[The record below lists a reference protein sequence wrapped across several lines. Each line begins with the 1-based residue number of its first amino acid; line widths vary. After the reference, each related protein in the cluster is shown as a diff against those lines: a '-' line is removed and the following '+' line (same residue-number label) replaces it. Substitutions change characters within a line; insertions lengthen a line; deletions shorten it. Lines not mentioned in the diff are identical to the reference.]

1 MVKVMAKK
9 KTSKTST
16 KKNDSYAAELWG
28 VLLVLIAI
36 MGFGGF
42 GPVGNVIKGFA
53 IFLMGTW
60 YVVVLLACLLTGV
73 YMLIKRKS
81 PKYFT
86 IRLIGIYMI
95 IIAALVYSHMEYAV
109 KENLDGVKI
118 ISNTIDTF
126 MDAGIINY
134 TANSGGGIIGAVFT
148 VALTKCFAFDGTK
161 IVLIVVALLGIIL
174 CFDLSIGD
182 VIDMF
187 RGFANKVRIP
197 ESDEEDEDEEEE
209 DEEEEKPR
217 KRKPLFGRN
226 KEELHG
232 RSVEDTIMTES
243 LENVKVYS
251 NMGEL
256 LGESQ
261 NKHEEQMTMNMTPE
275 PPVKI
280 DTSNEEPT
288 ENKNYVLPSLEL
300 LDKPK
305 SQGKVNS
312 TEFLQTNKA
321 SLERVLNDFQISGRV
336 VEIHEGPAVTQFEVE
351 VKAGTRVSRITSI
364 DKEIALALAAKDVR
378 IEAPIPGKS
387 TVGIEIPNLKVTPVP
402 IREVLSRPTK
412 EIENAKIPV
421 ALGKDIMGRIKWADI
436 SKMPHLL
443 VAGSTGSGKSVCINS
458 FIATILMTKRPDEVK
473 LVLVDPK
480 KVELSNY
487 NGIPHLLWPVVTDP
501 RKASA
506 ALQKVVLMMEQRYDL
521 FSEKGV
527 KNIAGYNEWVDK
539 QNAQAGMEVEKHMY
553 FLVVIIDELADLM
566 VVASKEVEDS
576 IMRIT
581 QMARAA
587 GIHLIVATQ
596 RPSTDVITGVV
607 KANIPSRI
615 AFAVASQI
623 DSRTILDAKGAEK
636 LLGKGDMLYFPMGA
650 SVTERVQGNFI
661 SDDEVEDVVNF
672 LKDQEIITQYSPDIE
687 QQMKT
692 VTAAAG
698 GAGGADAASAFDEY
712 FVEAGKFVIEKDKAS
727 IGMLQRVFKIG
738 FNRAARIMDQL
749 CDAGVVG
756 EEEGT
761 KPRKVLMSPEQ
772 FESFVEESV

>member
-661 SDDEVEDVVNF
+661 SDDEVERVIKYVC
-672 LKDQEIITQYSPDIE
+672 S
-687 QQMKT
+687 QQMASYDKMLEEIPDSHL
-692 VTAAAG
+692 AG
-698 GAGGADAASAFDEY
+698 ENSPSEDYDDPLYDQVVEFAVQTGKVSASL
-712 FVEAGKFVIEKDKAS
+712 
-727 IGMLQRVFKIG
+727 LQRRFKVG
-738 FNRAARIMDQL
+738 YNRAARIVDL
-749 CDAGVVG
+749 LEERGIVG
-756 EEEGT
+756 PQNGS
-761 KPRKVLMSPEQ
+761 KPREVLVKIENSN
-772 FESFVEESV
+772 

>member
-1 MVKVMAKK
+1 MVRGMAKK
-9 KTSKTST
+9 KTSKSSN
-16 KKNDSYAAELWG
+16 KKNESYAAELWG
-28 VLLVLIAI
+28 VLLILIAV

-60 YVVVLLACLLTGV
+60 YAIVLLACLMTGA
-73 YMLIKRKS
+73 YMLVKRKT

-86 IRLIGIYMI
+86 IRLIGLYMI
-95 IIAALVYSHMEYAV
+95 LAALLVYSHMEYA
-109 KENLDGVKI
+109 LDAKLKGAEI
-118 ISNTIDTF
+118 ISNTIDNF

-134 TANSGGGIIGAVFT
+134 TTNSGGGIIGAVFT

-161 IVLIVVALLGIIL
+161 IVLVVIAALGLIL
-174 CFDLSIGD
+174 CFDLSVSDI
-182 VIDMF
+182 IDRMK
-187 RGFANKVRIP
+187 GLVSKVKIP
-197 ESDEEDEDEEEE
+197 DEDDSEDDEEEE
-209 DEEEEKPR
+209 PK
-217 KRKPLFGRN
+217 KKKSLFNRN
-226 KEELHG
+226 KEEKDEKTK
-232 RSVEDTIMTES
+232 SIEDTICTES

-256 LGESQ
+256 LGETKD
-261 NKHEEQMTMNMTPE
+261 NVREEQLSMHMQENIQE
-275 PPVKI
+275 PPVQIASSEK
-280 DTSNEEPT
+280 TENN
-288 ENKNYVLPSLEL
+288 ENKNYTLPSIDI

-305 SQGKVNS
+305 PAGKVNS
-312 TEFLQTNKA
+312 TEFLQANKA
-321 SLERVLNDFQISGRV
+321 ALERVLADFQITGRV

-351 VKAGTRVSRITSI
+351 VKSGTRVSRITSI
-364 DKEIALALAAKDVR
+364 HKEIALALAAKHVR

-387 TVGIEIPNLKVTPVP
+387 TVGVEIPNKNVIPVP

-412 EIENAKIPV
+412 DSEKANIPV

-458 FIATILMTKRPDEVK
+458 FIASILMTKKPDEVK
-473 LVLVDPK
+473 LVMVDPK

-506 ALQKVVLMMEQRYDL
+506 ALQKVVIMMEQRYDL

-527 KNIAGYNEWVDK
+527 KNIAGYNEWVDN
-539 QNAQAGMEVEKHMY
+539 QNKIAGQEIEKHMY

-615 AFAVASQI
+615 SFAVASQI
-623 DSRTILDAKGAEK
+623 DSRTILDMGGAEK
-636 LLGKGDMLYFPMGA
+636 LLGKGDMLYYPMGA
-650 SVTERVQGNFI
+650 SVTERIQGNFI
-661 SDDEVEDVVNF
+661 SDDEVERLIKYVCSEQTVQYDKMIEEIPDSHLAGETSEREEYDDPLYDQVVEF
-672 LKDQEIITQYSPDIE
+672 AVQTGKVS
-687 QQMKT
+687 
-692 VTAAAG
+692 
-698 GAGGADAASAFDEY
+698 ASL
-712 FVEAGKFVIEKDKAS
+712 
-727 IGMLQRVFKIG
+727 LQRRFKVG
-738 FNRAARIMDQL
+738 YNRAARIVDL
-749 CDAGVVG
+749 LEERGIVG
-756 EEEGT
+756 PQNGS
-761 KPRKVLMSPEQ
+761 KPREVLVKIENN
-772 FESFVEESV
+772 E